1 VLGQRRTV
9 TVAKKSTIQGK
20 RLQADTIVT
29 MDLASGSEAIG
40 FTIDVVA
47 SQQPS

>member
-9 TVAKKSTIQGK
+9 MVAKKSTTQGK

>member
-1 VLGQRRTV
+1 MV
-9 TVAKKSTIQGK
+9 TKVAKESMIKGK
-20 RLQADTIVT
+20 RLQADTILT